1 MTDVVTIPGAV
12 VRDGLLFKA
21 NGPVMAWCDA
31 KRGRKA
37 VSGILGQ
44 AIGIL
49 RDGVDPARLDPIVDL
64 IGGVIFFNMHEKSD
78 VDGWSDIMATVVSDD
93 ITTARPHS
101 VKGILSYAFDEL
113 GVRHITV
120 EIDHSNTRSA
130 RSARLLGFQMIGA
143 KPGAGSDGGDIEMF
157 GLVKSWCPFFAADPL
172 VAMAALRARVDGE
185 KVAA

>member
-1 MTDVVTIPGAV
+1 MTVIDVATIPGAI

-21 NGPVMAWCDA
+21 NAVVQAWCDT
-31 KRGRKA
+31 KRGRA
-37 VSGILGQ
+37 PSASLGQ

-49 RDGVDPARLDPIVDL
+49 REGVDPARLDPMADL
-64 IGGVIFFNMHEKSD
+64 IGGVIFFNMHDPKD

-120 EIDHSNTRSA
+120 EIDHSNARSA
-130 RSARLLGFQMIGA
+130 RSARLLGFQLIGA
-143 KPGAGSDGGDIEMF
+143 KPGAGSNGGDIELF
-157 GLVKSWCPFFAADPL
+157 GLNKQWSPFFAADPL
-172 VAMAALRARVDGE
+172 AAMAALRARVDGE
-185 KVAA
+185 KAT